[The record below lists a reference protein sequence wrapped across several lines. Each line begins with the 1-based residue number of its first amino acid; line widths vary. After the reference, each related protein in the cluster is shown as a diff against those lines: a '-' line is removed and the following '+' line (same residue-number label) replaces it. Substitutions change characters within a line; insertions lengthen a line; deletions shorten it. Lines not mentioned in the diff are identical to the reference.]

1 MTAAFQPSS
10 LKPPGVPSRA
20 NKRPA
25 FPGPEEDVE
34 ATPILTPRKEGEVAI
49 AAITPD

>member
-25 FPGPEEDVE
+25 FPAPEEDVE
-34 ATPILTPRKEGEVAI
+34 ATPILTPRKEGEYAI
-49 AAITPD
+49 AAIILK